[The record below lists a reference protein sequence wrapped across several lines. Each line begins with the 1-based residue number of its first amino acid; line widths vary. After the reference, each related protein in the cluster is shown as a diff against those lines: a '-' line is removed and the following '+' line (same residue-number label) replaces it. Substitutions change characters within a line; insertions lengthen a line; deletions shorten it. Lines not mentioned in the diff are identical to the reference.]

1 MESNRHKEEIV
12 DQFTNQA
19 VPFAELK
26 AHSEDR
32 TLDIFRELGDFSG
45 EECVLDSGCGPG
57 LVSCYLSS
65 LANEVIGLDLTPA
78 MIQLAKETASK
89 RSITNVNFIVGN
101 MLELPFA
108 NDHFDISVSR
118 YAFHHLENPQIAFA
132 EMLRVT
138 KPGGRVIVLDATP
151 EEPKQ
156 TAYNKFEVLR
166 DPSHTRAL
174 TTQELSLFGREHGL
188 ASPTTISFRLE
199 MDANQL
205 VASSFPK
212 AVSKEHLLQLLAE
225 DIDQDS
231 LSFKACQK
239 ESRLTVYF
247 PLTAACW
254 QLPL

>member
-19 VPFAELK
+19 VPFAQLK

-32 TLDIFRELGDFSG
+32 TLDIFRELGGFSG
-45 EECVLDSGCGPG
+45 KEHVLDSGCGPG

-78 MIQLAKETASK
+78 MVQLANETAAK
-89 RSITNVNFIVGN
+89 RSIANVKFIVGN

-108 NDHFDISVSR
+108 KDHFDISVSR
-118 YAFHHLENPQIAFA
+118 YALHHLENPQIAFT

-138 KPGGRVIVLDATP
+138 KPGGKVIVLDATP
-151 EEPKQ
+151 EETKQ
-156 TAYNKFEVLR
+156 AAYNKFEILR

-174 TTQELSLFGREHGL
+174 TAQELSLFGKKHGL

-212 AVSKEHLLQLLAE
+212 DASKEQLLQLLTE
-225 DIDQDS
+225 DIDQDN

-239 ESRLTVYF
+239 ESRLTVFF
-247 PLTAACW
+247 PLTAVCW
-254 QLPL
+254 QIPL

>member
-32 TLDIFRELGDFSG
+32 TLDIFRELSGFSG
-45 EECVLDSGCGPG
+45 NERVLDSGCGPG

-65 LANEVIGLDLTPA
+65 FANEVIGLDLTPA
-78 MIQLAKETASK
+78 MIQLANETASK
-89 RSITNVNFIVGN
+89 RSLTNVKFMVGN

-108 NDHFDISVSR
+108 EDHFDISVSR
-118 YAFHHLENPQIAFA
+118 YAFHHLENPQVAFA

-138 KPGGRVIVLDATP
+138 KSGGKVIVLDATP
-151 EEPKQ
+151 EEKKQ
-156 TAYNKFEVLR
+156 AAYNRFEILR
-166 DPSHTRAL
+166 DPSHTKAW
-174 TTQELSLFGREHGL
+174 TTEELSLFGKEHGL
-188 ASPTTISFRLE
+188 GSPETISFRLE

-205 VASSFPK
+205 IASSFPK
-212 AVSKEHLLQLLAE
+212 TVSKEHLLQLLKE
-225 DIDQDS
+225 DVDLDS
-231 LSFKACQK
+231 LSFKACHK
-239 ESRLTVYF
+239 ESRLTVFF

-254 QLPL
+254 QLP